1 MERTFTVTC
10 TCGHSFPVDYEI
22 RFVDVEL
29 ECPACR
35 RKMRVEEAAA
45 RRALGL
51 RRLGLGSQASCSPR
65 LPSSPP
71 LSRATPGRSDVTA
84 KRRLAHLASARSS

>member
-10 TCGHSFPVDYEI
+10 TCGHPFPVDYEL
-22 RFVDVEL
+22 RFMDVEL

-45 RRALGL
+45 VDERWG
-51 RRLGLGSQASCSPR
+51 
-65 LPSSPP
+65 
-71 LSRATPGRSDVTA
+71 
-84 KRRLAHLASARSS
+84 

>member
-22 RFVDVEL
+22 RFADVEL

-35 RKMRVEEAAA
+35 RKMRVEEAAKLDE
-45 RRALGL
+45 RWG
-51 RRLGLGSQASCSPR
+51 
-65 LPSSPP
+65 
-71 LSRATPGRSDVTA
+71 
-84 KRRLAHLASARSS
+84 